1 VHAVADEQDTPA
13 RLLRF
18 RPGVDWTVH
27 CWPSQRSA
35 SAAESFSPT
44 AVHRRADVH
53 DTADSL
59 PGRGAGRMDH
69 LRPFQRSASGTS
81 APALL
86 VRRAT
91 AMHLLADGHDTL
103 PRLPDRVPR
112 GRGTLLAR
120 HLRPFQ
126 VFASGMLAPAL
137 LVELPTATHARAV
150 AQDTPAS

>member
-1 VHAVADEQDTPA
+1 
-13 RLLRF
+13 
-18 RPGVDWTVH
+18 
-27 CWPSQRSA
+27 
-35 SAAESFSPT
+35 
-44 AVHRRADVH
+44 VHRLADVH

-86 VRRAT
+86 VRRPI
-91 AMHLLADGHDTL
+91 AMHLLADEHDTL

-120 HLRPFQ
+120 HVRPFQ
-126 VFASGMLAPAL
+126 VFASGLLAPAL